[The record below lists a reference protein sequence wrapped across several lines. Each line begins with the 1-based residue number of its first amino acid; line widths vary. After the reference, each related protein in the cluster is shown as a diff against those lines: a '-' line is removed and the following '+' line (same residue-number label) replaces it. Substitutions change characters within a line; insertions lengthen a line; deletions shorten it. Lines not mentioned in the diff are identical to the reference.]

1 MQPLCGPQ
9 RLIYDNTMQFNL
21 VRASQTKRNGSGAL
35 TLQTAS
41 TRKARTGQRLLMF
54 LQLFIRPALPCPK
67 ILNVEARELPHGGCA
82 TSLFPTAHQPPRLSL
97 SFRGLSH
104 IHSSS
109 ELFIHKHSQGTSFS
123 NSRQAMYQDLS
134 ARFHE
139 SFALQTTL
147 APCATNS
154 LFKER
159 SKGLQSNPDM
169 RLAEK
174 SLEAHA
180 TCSCSCTYFPVHP
193 VPASPKR
200 FRE

>member
-21 VRASQTKRNGSGAL
+21 VRASQTKRDGSGAL

-67 ILNVEARELPHGGCA
+67 IFNVEARELPHGGCA
-82 TSLFPTAHQPPRLSL
+82 TSFFPTAHQPPRLSR

-109 ELFIHKHSQGTSFS
+109 ELFIHKHSQATSFS

-134 ARFHE
+134 ARFHA

-154 LFKER
+154 LYKER
-159 SKGLQSNPDM
+159 SKGSQSNPDM
-169 RLAEK
+169 RLLAEK
-174 SLEAHA
+174 SLAKAHA
-180 TCSCSCTYFPVHP
+180 TCSCSCTYFPV
-193 VPASPKR
+193 PASPPGDR
-200 FRE
+200 P